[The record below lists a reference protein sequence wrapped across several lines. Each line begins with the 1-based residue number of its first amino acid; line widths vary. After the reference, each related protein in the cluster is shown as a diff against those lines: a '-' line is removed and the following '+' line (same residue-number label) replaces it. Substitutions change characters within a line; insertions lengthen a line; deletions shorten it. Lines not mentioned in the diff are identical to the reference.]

1 MRSHQMNKRGKK
13 GEENMSSQSIKLRM
27 VSLLALLFFAT
38 AAIAAEKTSATDA
51 AKGAVKDPKAT
62 AQKAIPQQV
71 RKELVSA
78 GATAAAKKAFDKA
91 SEELYPKAKQEGN
104 LIVYS
109 VWDVEHLKVITDA
122 FMKRYPGIKA
132 TYWQGRN
139 PEIVTRALTELQG
152 GQSSFDVVLSDNAP
166 PVIRAA
172 GGIQSYETVQ
182 KDVLYLHDPTMPTVS
197 LQIQALA
204 YNSRKTKPADL
215 PKSWEEVA
223 NPKYKGQI
231 ALDDP
236 MRAGPLSSML
246 SGLKTQWNDDARFNN
261 FLKGLKA
268 LSVPVHKSTSAMFR
282 LVISG
287 EYNICMPA
295 LLHDVMEEMHKG
307 TPINYVKSAP
317 PVVFPRQAGI
327 YVKAPNPNAGKLFAE
342 WLISE
347 EGQKTIDSIGRETSR
362 NDFKSKTSIESA
374 FGKGTKPLPVT
385 DKGFLEDPK
394 KWLDTYV
401 KPIWEG

>member
-1 MRSHQMNKRGKK
+1 MLTKSTMAVALAASFLL
-13 GEENMSSQSIKLRM
+13 SS
-27 VSLLALLFFAT
+27 VAP
-38 AAIAAEKTSATDA
+38 AAEKA
-51 AKGAVKDPKAT
+51 AVKEAIKDPKAA
-62 AQKAIPQQV
+62 AQKLMPQQV
-71 RKELVSA
+71 RKEA
-78 GATAAAKKAFDKA
+78 GSATATATAKKAFEKA
-91 SEELYPKAKQEGN
+91 SQELYPKAKQEGN

-109 VWDVEHLKVITDA
+109 VWDVEHLRVITDA

-139 PEIVTRALTELQG
+139 PEIVTRVLTEFQG
-152 GQSSFDVVLSDNAP
+152 GQASFDVVLSDNAP

-172 GGIQSYETVQ
+172 GGIMPYETVQ
-182 KDVLYLHDPTMPTVS
+182 KDVLYLHDPTLPTVS

-204 YNSRKTKPADL
+204 YNTRKLKPADL

-223 NPKYKGQI
+223 NPKYKGMI

-246 SGLKTQWNDDARFNN
+246 SGLKTQWNNETRFNN
-261 FLKGLKA
+261 FVKGLKA
-268 LSVPVHKSTSAMFR
+268 LNVPVHKSTSAMFR

-295 LLHDVMEEMHKG
+295 LLHDVMEETHKG
-307 TPINYVKSAP
+307 TPISYVKTVP

-327 YVKAPNPNAGKLFAE
+327 YAKSPNPNAAKLFAE
-342 WLISE
+342 WMISE
-347 EGQKTIDSIGRETSR
+347 EGQKTIDSVGRETSR

-374 FGKGTKPLPVT
+374 FGKGVKPLPVT
-385 DKGFLEDPK
+385 DKAFLEDPK

>member
-1 MRSHQMNKRGKK
+1 MLTKSTMAVALAASFLL
-13 GEENMSSQSIKLRM
+13 SS
-27 VSLLALLFFAT
+27 VAP
-38 AAIAAEKTSATDA
+38 AAEKA
-51 AKGAVKDPKAT
+51 AVKEAIKDPKAA
-62 AQKAIPQQV
+62 AQKLMPQQV
-71 RKELVSA
+71 RKEA
-78 GATAAAKKAFDKA
+78 GSATATATAKKAFEKA
-91 SEELYPKAKQEGN
+91 SQELYPKAKQEGN

-109 VWDVEHLKVITDA
+109 VWDVEHLRVITDA

-139 PEIVTRALTELQG
+139 PEIVTRVLTEFQG
-152 GQSSFDVVLSDNAP
+152 GQASFDVVLSDNAP

-172 GGIQSYETVQ
+172 GGIMPYETVQ
-182 KDVLYLHDPTMPTVS
+182 KDVLYLHDPTLPTVS

-204 YNSRKTKPADL
+204 YNTRKLKPADL

-223 NPKYKGQI
+223 NPKYKGMI

-246 SGLKTQWNDDARFNN
+246 SGLKTQWNNDTRFNN
-261 FLKGLKA
+261 FVKGLKA
-268 LSVPVHKSTSAMFR
+268 LNVPVHKSTSAMFR

-295 LLHDVMEEMHKG
+295 LLHDVMEETHKG
-307 TPINYVKSAP
+307 TPISYVKTVP

-327 YVKAPNPNAGKLFAE
+327 YAKSPNPNAAKLFAE
-342 WLISE
+342 WMISE
-347 EGQKTIDSIGRETSR
+347 EGQKTIDSVGRETSR

-374 FGKGTKPLPVT
+374 FGKGVKPLPVT
-385 DKGFLEDPK
+385 DKAFLEDPK

>member
-1 MRSHQMNKRGKK
+1 MKK
-13 GEENMSSQSIKLRM
+13 SILA
-27 VSLLALLFFAT
+27 VAIATGFLAGSLAP
-38 AAIAAEKTSATDA
+38 AAEKTGVKEAV
-51 AKGAVKDPKAT
+51 KEAVKDPKAA
-62 AQKAIPQQV
+62 AQKAVPQQV
-71 RKELVSA
+71 RKEAGSA
-78 GATAAAKKAFDKA
+78 NATATAKKAFEKV
-91 SEELYPKAKQEGN
+91 SQELYPKAKQEGN

-109 VWDVEHLKVITDA
+109 VWDVEHLRVITDA

-139 PEIVTRALTELQG
+139 PEIVTRVLTEFQG
-152 GQSSFDVVLSDNAP
+152 GQASVDVVLSDNAP

-172 GGIQSYETVQ
+172 GGIMPYETVQ
-182 KDVLYLHDPTMPTVS
+182 KDVLYLHDPTLPTVS

-204 YNSRKTKPADL
+204 YNTRKMKPADL

-223 NPKYKGQI
+223 NPKYKGMI

-246 SGLKTQWNDDARFNN
+246 SGLKTQWNDDARFTN

-268 LSVPVHKSTSAMFR
+268 LNVPVHKSTSAMFR

-295 LLHDVMEEMHKG
+295 LLHDVMEETHKG
-307 TPINYVKSAP
+307 TPVGYVKTVP

-327 YVKAPNPNAGKLFAE
+327 YAKSPNPNAAKLFAE
-342 WLISE
+342 WLISD

-374 FGKGTKPLPVT
+374 YGTGVKPLPVI

-401 KPIWEG
+401 KPVWEG

>member
-1 MRSHQMNKRGKK
+1 
-13 GEENMSSQSIKLRM
+13 MSSQSTKLQV
-27 VSLLALLFFAT
+27 VSLSAILFFT
-38 AAIAAEKTSATDA
+38 AVTMAAEKASVKDA
-51 AKGAVKDPKAT
+51 VKEAIKDPKAA
-62 AQKAIPQQV
+62 AQKVIPSQV
-71 RKELVSA
+71 KKEAGSA
-78 GATAAAKKAFDKA
+78 GATAAAAKAFEKVSQD
-91 SEELYPKAKQEGN
+91 LYPKAKQEGN

-109 VWDVEHLKVITDA
+109 VWDVEHLKVVTDA

-139 PEIVTRALTELQG
+139 PEIVTRALTEFQG
-152 GQSSFDVVLSDNAP
+152 GQASFDVVLSDNAP

-172 GGIQSYETVQ
+172 GAIMNYETVQ

-204 YNSRKTKPADL
+204 FNTKKMKPADL
-215 PKSWEEVA
+215 PKSWEDVV
-223 NPKYKGQI
+223 NPKFKGLV

-246 SGLKTQWNDDARFNN
+246 AALKTQWKDDGRFNN

-268 LSVPVHKSTSAMFR
+268 LGVPVHKSTSAMFR

-287 EYNICMPA
+287 EYPICMPA
-295 LLHDVMEEMHKG
+295 LLHDVIEEMHKG
-307 TPINYVKSAP
+307 TPVSYVKTNP
-317 PVVFPRQAGI
+317 PVLFPRQAGI
-327 YVKAPNPNAGKLFAE
+327 YAKSPNPNAAKLFAE

-347 EGQKTIDSIGRETSR
+347 EGQKTIDSVGRETSR

-374 FGKGTKPLPVT
+374 FGKGMKPIPVT
-385 DKGFLEDPK
+385 DQLFLEDPK

>member
-1 MRSHQMNKRGKK
+1 MLIKSTRTMATVLA
-13 GEENMSSQSIKLRM
+13 MSFILTS
-27 VSLLALLFFAT
+27 T
-38 AAIAAEKTSATDA
+38 AVAAEKSGMKEAIKD
-51 AKGAVKDPKAT
+51 AVKDPKAA
-62 AQKAIPQQV
+62 AQKAIPKQV
-71 RKELVSA
+71 RKEGGSANATASAAKAFEKVSA
-78 GATAAAKKAFDKA
+78 
-91 SEELYPKAKQEGN
+91 ELYPKAKQEGN
-104 LIVYS
+104 LVVYS
-109 VWDVEHLKVITDA
+109 VWDVEHLKIITEA

-139 PEIVTRALTELQG
+139 PEIVTRALTEFQG
-152 GQSSFDVVLSDNAP
+152 GQASWDVVLSDNAP

-172 GGIQSYETVQ
+172 GAIMNYETVQ

-204 YNSRKTKPADL
+204 YNTKKIKPADL

-223 NPKYKGQI
+223 NPKYKGMI

-246 SGLKTQWNDDARFNN
+246 SGLKTLWKDDTRYNN
-261 FLKGLKA
+261 FVKGLKA
-268 LSVPVHKSTSAMFR
+268 LNVPVHKSTSAMFR

-287 EYNICMPA
+287 EYAICMPA

-307 TPINYVKSAP
+307 TPVNYVKTIP
-317 PVVFPRQAGI
+317 PVLFPRQAGI
-327 YVKAPNPNAGKLFAE
+327 YVKAPDPNAAKLFAE

-347 EGQKTIDSIGRETSR
+347 EGQKTIDSVGRESSR
-362 NDFKSKTSIESA
+362 NDFKSKTSIDSA

-385 DKGFLEDPK
+385 DQLFLEDPK
-394 KWLDTYV
+394 KWLDTNV

>member
-1 MRSHQMNKRGKK
+1 MKK
-13 GEENMSSQSIKLRM
+13 ST
-27 VSLLALLFFAT
+27 LA
-38 AAIAAEKTSATDA
+38 AAIAAGFLAGSVALAAEKSGVKESATE
-51 AKGAVKDPKAT
+51 AVKDPKAA

-71 RKELVSA
+71 RKEAGSA
-78 GATAAAKKAFDKA
+78 NATAAAKKAFDKA
-91 SEELYPKAKQEGN
+91 SQELYPKAKQEGN
-104 LIVYS
+104 LVVYS
-109 VWDVEHLKVITDA
+109 VWDVEHLRVITDA

-139 PEIVTRALTELQG
+139 PEIITRVLTELQG

-172 GGIQSYETVQ
+172 GGIMGYETVQ
-182 KDVLYLHDPTMPTVS
+182 KDVLLLHDPTLPTVS

-204 YNSRKTKPADL
+204 FNTRKMKPAEA

-223 NPKYKGQI
+223 NPKYKGMI

-246 SGLKTQWNDDARFNN
+246 AGLKTQWNDDSRFNK
-261 FLKGLKA
+261 FLKDLKA
-268 LSVPVHKSTSAMFR
+268 LNVPVHKSTSAMFR
-282 LVISG
+282 LMISG
-287 EYNICMPA
+287 EYNIAMPA

-307 TPINYVKSAP
+307 TPVNYVKTNP
-317 PVVFPRQAGI
+317 PVLFPRQAGI
-327 YVKAPNPNAGKLFAE
+327 YAKAPNPNAAKLFAE
-342 WLISE
+342 WLISD
-347 EGQKTIDSIGRETSR
+347 EGQKTIDSVGRESSR

-374 FGKGTKPLPVT
+374 FGKGAKTLPVT
-385 DKGFLEDPK
+385 DKLFLEDPK
-394 KWLDTYV
+394 KWLDTFV

>member
-1 MRSHQMNKRGKK
+1 
-13 GEENMSSQSIKLRM
+13 MSSQSTKLT
-27 VSLLALLFFAT
+27 VIALSASLFLAT
-38 AAIAAEKTSATDA
+38 AATAAEKATVKEA
-51 AKGAVKDPKAT
+51 VKEAVKDPKGA
-62 AQKAIPQQV
+62 AQKVIPKQV
-71 RKELVSA
+71 KKEAGTA
-78 GATAAAKKAFDKA
+78 GATAAAAKAFEKA
-91 SEELYPKAKQEGN
+91 SSELYPKAKQEGN

-109 VWDVEHLKVITDA
+109 VWDVEHLRVVTGA

-139 PEIVTRALTELQG
+139 PEIVTRALTEFQG

-172 GGIQSYETVQ
+172 GAIMNYETVQ

-197 LQIQALA
+197 LQVQALA
-204 YNSRKTKPADL
+204 FNTKKMKLADAPKT
-215 PKSWEEVA
+215 WEDVA
-223 NPKYKGQI
+223 NPKFKSLV

-246 SGLKTQWNDDARFNN
+246 AALKTQWKDDERFNK
-261 FLKGLKA
+261 FLRGLKA
-268 LSVPVHKSTSAMFR
+268 LGVPVHKSTSAMFR

-287 EYNICMPA
+287 EYPICMPA
-295 LLHDVMEEMHKG
+295 LLHDVLEEIHKG
-307 TPINYVKSAP
+307 TPVSYVKTNP
-317 PVVFPRQAGI
+317 PVLFPRQAGI
-327 YVKAPNPNAGKLFAE
+327 YVKAPNPNTAKLFAE

-362 NDFKSKTSIESA
+362 NDFKSKTSVEGA
-374 FGKGTKPLPVT
+374 FGKGMKPLPVT
-385 DKGFLEDPK
+385 DQLFLEDPK
-394 KWLDTYV
+394 KWLDTHV

>member
-1 MRSHQMNKRGKK
+1 
-13 GEENMSSQSIKLRM
+13 MSTQS
-27 VSLLALLFFAT
+27 SLFAAVALSSSVFVG
-38 AAIAAEKTSATDA
+38 AALAAEKAPAAVKEAVKAAPAAVKKAGGQQVKKEAGSAAATANA
-51 AKGAVKDPKAT
+51 AKAF
-62 AQKAIPQQV
+62 AQ
-71 RKELVSA
+71 VSA
-78 GATAAAKKAFDKA
+78 
-91 SEELYPKAKQEGN
+91 ELYPKAKQEGN

-139 PEIVTRALTELQG
+139 PEIVTRALTEFQG
-152 GQSSFDVVLSDNAP
+152 GQASFDVVLSDNAP

-172 GGIQSYETVQ
+172 GGIMDYNTVQ
-182 KDVLYLHDPTMPTVS
+182 REVLYLHDPNMATVS

-204 YNSRKTKPADL
+204 FNTKKIKPADL
-215 PKSWEEVA
+215 PKSWEDVA
-223 NPKYKGQI
+223 SPKYKGLV

-246 SGLKTQWNDDARFNN
+246 SGLKTQWKDDARFNN
-261 FLKGLKA
+261 FVRNLKA
-268 LSVPVHKSTSAMFR
+268 LNVPVHKSTSAMFR

-287 EYNICMPA
+287 EYPICMPA

-307 TPINYVKSAP
+307 TPVSYVKTVP

-327 YVKAPNPNAGKLFAE
+327 YAKAPNPNAAKLFAE
-342 WLISE
+342 WLISD
-347 EGQKTIDSIGRETSR
+347 EGQRTTDSIGRETSR

-374 FGKGTKPLPVT
+374 YGKDMKPLPVT
-385 DKGFLEDPK
+385 DQMFLEDPK
-394 KWLDTYV
+394 AWLDKFV